1 MLGLCRLMK
10 ADAASAVP
18 PLQVA
23 VEHFPAS
30 MEYRLTLGRALVE
43 AGRKQEAIEQYRVAE
58 ALAPESERP
67 ALQGYIHRLS
77 TGN

>member
-1 MLGLCRLMK
+1 MK
-10 ADAASAVP
+10 SDPNSAVP
-18 PLQVA
+18 PLQIA
-23 VEHFPAS
+23 VERFAAS

-58 ALAPESERP
+58 ALAPQSERP